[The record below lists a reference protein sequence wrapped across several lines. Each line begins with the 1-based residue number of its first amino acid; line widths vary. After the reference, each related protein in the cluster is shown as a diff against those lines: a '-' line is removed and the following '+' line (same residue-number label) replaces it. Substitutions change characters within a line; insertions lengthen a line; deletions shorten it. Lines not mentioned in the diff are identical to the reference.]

1 MSKEN
6 PKPHDGATGGGD
18 GPRTRSAGVTTRS
31 QTAIQHVPIE
41 SLLMGRPGFDES
53 AYNDLWR
60 SSMPFTANQQ
70 ALIQMPMAREMNDY
84 EDPDERPK
92 SRRRLTQSAFSKAT
106 VQSHRGA
113 GQTPQAPTPRR
124 PAPTP
129 APALAPQGVDVNKP
143 KRGRPRKNATVAAAA
158 DNSTAA
164 RRVGNVPLASST
176 GASAPAAAPAAAPAN
191 AIRQPARAIQNA
203 NAPGSE
209 QGDSEKKREEAA
221 DIAKRRAEVIRQAS
235 QRDLANSVADLI
247 ANAGQDDQNAA
258 GGEQAHRRRQGRG
271 EIVGELFHRRL
282 VEQGRDVSGSKDD
295 DEYVLSDDDD
305 DELATGAQDQR
316 SVEDHERP
324 TVHDPFH
331 DQRDSKFIR
340 VLFRQLYSIDDKY
353 ILYIL
358 CIYFYR

>member
-1 MSKEN
+1 MKVR
-6 PKPHDGATGGGD
+6 TMICGD
-18 GPRTRSAGVTTRS
+18 PRC
-31 QTAIQHVPIE
+31 H
-41 SLLMGRPGFDES
+41 
-53 AYNDLWR
+53 
-60 SSMPFTANQQ
+60 TANQQ